1 MDLMAERMNFTIRR
15 ALLLPL
21 GFLLLVQLALLV
33 VSLWQGQPLS
43 RSLFAG
49 AVVVLLSALLTD
61 NLLRRVE
68 LDEEGITV
76 CRIGR
81 RQRML
86 FADLTEVEAVC
97 MRKRL
102 FVTLWVGESFL
113 LVTNAYGDV
122 ATLFDRLLQQIPSR
136 LVSDEV
142 KGLVEDPPR
151 HNGNIIVC
159 WFAVVFSLLI
169 LCRQFLPGS

>member
-1 MDLMAERMNFTIRR
+1 MNFTIRR

-33 VSLWQGQPLS
+33 VSLLQGQPTGKI
-43 RSLFAG
+43 LFVG
-49 AVVVLLSALLTD
+49 GVVVLLAGLLAD
-61 NLLRRVE
+61 NLMRRIE
-68 LDEEGITV
+68 LDEEGVTV

-81 RQRML
+81 RRRML

-97 MRKRL
+97 LRKRL

-113 LVTNAYGDV
+113 LVTNAYGGV
-122 ATLFDRLLQQIPSR
+122 ATLFESLLQRIPVG

-169 LCRQFLPGS
+169 LCRQFLTGS

>member
-1 MDLMAERMNFTIRR
+1 MTERMNFTIRR

-33 VSLWQGQPLS
+33 VSLVQGQPLS
-43 RSLFAG
+43 KILFASG
-49 AVVVLLSALLTD
+49 VVVLLAGLLAD
-61 NLLRRVE
+61 NLLRRIEV
-68 LDEEGITV
+68 DEEGITV

-81 RQRML
+81 RRRMR

-97 MRKRL
+97 LRKRL

-113 LVTNAYGDV
+113 LVTNAYGNV
-122 ATLFDRLLQQIPSR
+122 ATLFQLLLQRTPGGLI
-136 LVSDEV
+136 SDEV
-142 KGLVEDPPR
+142 KGLVEDPPC

-169 LCRQFLPGS
+169 LFRQFLAGS

>member
-1 MDLMAERMNFTIRR
+1 MTERICFTIRR

-21 GFLLLVQLALLV
+21 GLLLLVQLALLIV
-33 VSLWQGQPLS
+33 AVFQGQPLNK
-43 RSLFAG
+43 SLFVG
-49 AVVVLLSALLTD
+49 GVVLVLAGLLA
-61 NLLRRVE
+61 NNWLRRIE
-68 LDEEGITV
+68 LDDEGITV

-81 RQRML
+81 KRRVL

-97 MRKRL
+97 LRKRL

-113 LVTNAYGDV
+113 LLTNAYGD
-122 ATLFDRLLQQIPSR
+122 AANLFRLLLQRVPSG

-142 KGLVEDPPR
+142 EGLVENPPR
-151 HNGNIIVC
+151 HNGNIVVC

-169 LCRQFLPGS
+169 LCRQFLGGG